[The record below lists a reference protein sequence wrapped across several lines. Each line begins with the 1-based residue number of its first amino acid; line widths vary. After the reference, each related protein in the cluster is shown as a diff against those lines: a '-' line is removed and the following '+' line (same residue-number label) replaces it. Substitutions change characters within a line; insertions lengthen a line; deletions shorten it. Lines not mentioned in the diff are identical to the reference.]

1 MYLKGLQFKNLTKG
15 DKEPFMYLEGM
26 TGNMSYH
33 YFDLCMDFVEKYI
46 AVITVES
53 PNDDITVI
61 TRDLSASILEK
72 VGIMGGWTGLFT
84 GFSMLSII
92 SILEYIYNVIWPEK
106 VTTSSADLKQKRKYE
121 QPLDKI
127 IFDEKVYQRNIDV
140 MKRIKELEGNQKKI
154 EKNQNQQANVQREQ
168 EKNISKV
175 WEGLQYKY
183 VPNSKLICDL
193 KESIFA

>member
-1 MYLKGLQFKNLTKG
+1 MTKC
-15 DKEPFMYLEGM
+15 
-26 TGNMSYH
+26 MSFRKTYS
-33 YFDLCMDFVEKYI
+33 FSKWQ
-46 AVITVES
+46 
-53 PNDDITVI
+53 
-61 TRDLSASILEK
+61 SASILEK

-106 VTTSSADLKQKRKYE
+106 VTTSSPDLKQKRKYE

-140 MKRIKELEGNQKKI
+140 MKRIKELEGNQKKM
-154 EKNQNQQANVQREQ
+154 EKNQNQQAEIQCQQANVQREQ

-175 WEGLQYKY
+175 WEGLQYLY
-183 VPNSKLICDL
+183 VPKQQAYL
-193 KESIFA
+193 